1 MVLKVEKSEMLND
14 IVKTE
19 YHNVSPRMIV
29 CTVMVKCGGR

>member
-19 YHNVSPRMIV
+19 YHNINPRMIV
-29 CTVMVKCGGR
+29 C